1 MKKINAIDFTASP
14 TRENITLT
22 ELKTITKT
30 DFKKSAV
37 LIYPERIT

>member
-1 MKKINAIDFTASP
+1 
-14 TRENITLT
+14 LT
-22 ELKTITKT
+22 ELKRITKT